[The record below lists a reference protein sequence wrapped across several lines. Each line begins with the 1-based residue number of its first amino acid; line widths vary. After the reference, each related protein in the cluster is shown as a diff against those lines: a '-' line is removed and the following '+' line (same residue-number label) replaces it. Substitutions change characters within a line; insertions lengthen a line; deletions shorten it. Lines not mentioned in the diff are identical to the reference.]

1 MSCIVNASIAMYSKM
16 CQLLKETPVFF
27 NVSEVSEFFKQ
38 ILIFKIFRCWKL
50 AGKSSWGFLE
60 SYFSAF

>member
-1 MSCIVNASIAMYSKM
+1 MLCIVNASNAIYSKM
-16 CQLLKETPVFF
+16 CQLFKETPVFF

-38 ILIFKIFRCWKL
+38 ILIFKIFRWWKL
-50 AGKSSWGFLE
+50 ASKSCWGLLE